1 MINPGYTCNL
11 VNCYLNFE
19 LHILH
24 KMYNLCNNKIYAD
37 ESAHRATHNF
47 IWKILLHCWVFYLW
61 PTLFFIRLGCFF
73 MTCTRR
79 MNDFLDGDEPK
90 WNMNTHNTHVRGY
103 ELRGMVLKNTDNYIW
118 ILQLGKLN
126 ALDQTTLAYQV
137 TNISTWNINRGC

>member
-19 LHILH
+19 LHILY
-24 KMYNLCNNKIYAD
+24 KMYNLCDNKIYAD

-103 ELRGMVLKNTDNYIW
+103 EGWFQNTDNYIR
-118 ILQLGKLN
+118 IHEYYKYYI
-126 ALDQTTLAYQV
+126 AKTLA
-137 TNISTWNINRGC
+137 